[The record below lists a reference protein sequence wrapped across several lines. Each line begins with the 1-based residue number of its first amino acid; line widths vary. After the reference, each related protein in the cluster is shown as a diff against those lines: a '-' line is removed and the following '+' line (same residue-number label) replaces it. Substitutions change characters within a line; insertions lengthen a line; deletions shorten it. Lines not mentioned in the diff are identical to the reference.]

1 MRFIYKRPRMED
13 VSEELSIIMELMV
26 SKTFV
31 MIDLFWLCLLFT
43 LLLSP
48 VLATVSMSIL
58 FFCGS
63 FALFNGIYFY
73 FFYPYIK
80 KS

>member
-13 VSEELSIIMELMV
+13 VSEEISIIMDLMV

-43 LLLSP
+43 LFLSP
-48 VLATVSMSIL
+48 SLASVSMSVL
-58 FFCGS
+58 FFCGT
-63 FALFNGIYFY
+63 FALFSSIYFY
-73 FFYPYIK
+73 LFYVK
-80 KS
+80 DS

>member
-13 VSEELSIIMELMV
+13 VSEELSIIMDLMV

-31 MIDLFWLCLLFT
+31 MIDLFWLCILFT
-43 LLLSP
+43 LFLSP
-48 VLATVSMSIL
+48 VLASVSMSVL

-63 FALFNGIYFY
+63 FALFSSIYFY

-80 KS
+80 NS

>member
-13 VSEELSIIMELMV
+13 VSEELSIIMDIMV

-43 LLLSP
+43 LFLSP
-48 VLATVSMSIL
+48 VLASFSMSVL

-63 FALFNGIYFY
+63 FALFASIYFY

-80 KS
+80 DS

>member
-13 VSEELSIIMELMV
+13 VSEELSIIMDLMV

-43 LLLSP
+43 LFLSP
-48 VLATVSMSIL
+48 VLASVSIAVL
-58 FFCGS
+58 FFSGS
-63 FALFNGIYFY
+63 FALFSSIYFY
-73 FFYPYIK
+73 LFYPYIK
-80 KS
+80 KN